1 MNTKQLIRDLKLCTS
16 EEAVKASYIK
26 HAGFPAYIKDKVDL
40 MIGRVLFEFKFRIPD
55 INNRYHTALAQ
66 ALVYYRRIVTG
77 VINLPVPEVLCVVD
91 RTGAVMIEI
100 DRDLKDAA
108 VMDFDW
114 SKPASS
120 PDKKLVK
127 HLEQL
132 THKTLFFNTEDET
145 SLREFIDKVV
155 AVSDSGSSGVRVIS
169 ATNFEE
175 VFEAWKN
182 AFGDCFPDG
191 TETGSYFISDLLES
205 SVFDKTRGRLF
216 FPDLANL
223 CIEVPSGIYNEFWN
237 GFGRPPAAEVQQV
250 ILSKAHMFM
259 PDSSRRFTGAYYTP
273 PAVAELAY
281 RYLDT
286 ALGEGWQ
293 KRYYV
298 WDPCAGTGNLELS
311 HRETDR
317 LFLSTLSMTD
327 VLLVKN
333 QNLFPGAEI
342 FQYDF
347 LNGDYYDLPEKLRT
361 VIETEPHNLVILMNP
376 PYAEHGKGASMGAN
390 KEGVALT
397 RTGEQML
404 DDVGGLA
411 ARELYMQFIY
421 KVYKLA
427 PKAVI
432 GLFSKLKY
440 ITSPGSEDFRTA
452 VLEKYAYRRG
462 FILPGTL
469 FPGVKGMF
477 PISFIIWTE
486 RQNNSSDKVYLDV
499 FDKTLTDI
507 GTKMYPTRIYYLNEW
522 FKRPACKGKVLP
534 PLTGALSIFEGKAI
548 YKTELPTD
556 AIGSVVLHAND
567 LQNTNLTKLTSSV
580 CPNASTVAITPETFE
595 FCMLSAAV
603 RKLITPTWLNDRDQF
618 MVPECDRPTG
628 QKLPKGVRMINTPDT
643 DPDEKTLPTVKT
655 NLDPEFITDCVV
667 WILFNG
673 CNNSSAFTAEYK
685 GQSCT
690 IQNEFYPY
698 TPDEAA
704 PWQPGAGS
712 LNQIRNAEKSRVS
725 DWLSKRTLSPEASAV
740 LAVGRTLYKRFYR
753 ELPNLHKKKW
763 KLETWNPGWYQ
774 IRMSMKERFG
784 NDFPELEQL
793 KKVYKVLGD
802 KLRPQVYSLGFLP
815 SEMVQGDNQVEEDI

>member
-1 MNTKQLIRDLKLCTS
+1 LNTKQLIRDLKLCTS

-40 MIGRVLFEFKFRIPD
+40 MIGRVLFEFKFRITD

-376 PYAEHGKGASMGAN
+376 PYAEAGASAAGGGSN
-390 KEGVALT
+390 KK
-397 RTGEQML
+397 
-404 DDVGGLA
+404 GLGSTKIGDTMTEA
-411 ARELYMQFIY
+411 GLGTAKNELFMQFLY
-421 KVYKLA
+421 KTRKLA
-427 PKAVI
+427 PLAVI
-432 GLFSKLKY
+432 AMFSKLKY
-440 ITSPGSEDFRTA
+440 LVSPNSVKFRDSVMHGIRPVT
-452 VLEKYAYRRG
+452 G
-462 FILPGTL
+462 FVIPAKL
-469 FPGVKGMF
+469 FPGVKGSF
-477 PISFIIWTE
+477 PISFVVWKYGEKYPFTA
-486 RQNNSSDKVYLDV
+486 DVYTRV
-499 FDKTLTDI
+499 PGEKT
-507 GTKMYPTRIYYLNEW
+507 GTKLFADNRNYLNNW
-522 FKRPACKGKVLP
+522 FKRP
-534 PLTGALSIFEGKAI
+534 PLDTVDIPMVGPLEIKTEGALLA
-548 YKTELPTD
+548 KTNQD
-556 AIGSVVLHAND
+556 AFGFMKLHSNDPLHYNDVFLLSGVYHDGHGS
-567 LQNTNLTKLTSSV
+567 
-580 CPNASTVAITPETFE
+580 AITPETFE
-595 FCMLSAAV
+595 FCMVSAAV
-603 RKLITPTWLNDRDQF
+603 RKLIIPTWLNDRDQF
-618 MVPECDRPTG
+618 LIPPPAIQQNKYPHDEVLGTPLSYPGKESTPEQT
-628 QKLPKGVRMINTPDT
+628 IN
-643 DPDEKTLPTVKT
+643 EKTGLPEDFV
-655 NLDPEFITDCVV
+655 TDCVV
-667 WILFNG
+667 WVLFNG

-685 GQSCT
+685 GQYYT

-704 PWQPGAGS
+704 PWQPGVGA
-712 LNQIRNAEKSRVS
+712 LTQIGKAEKSWVA

-763 KLETWNPGWYQ
+763 RLETWNPGWYQ

-815 SEMVQGDNQVEEDI
+815 CEMVQGGTQVEEDI